1 MYYLVGLNLGNSS
14 DYNSKHHYL
23 SLASQVWRPLLF
35 DHSQISTSF
44 LPSWVIFFGL
54 VFCGIYNR
62 IFKYL
67 EATARCWNGDE
78 KQMNEC
84 FIVCLITEWLNY
96 CCIDPMIWTTHN
108 NHVQRQLTHL
118 LNTDWLTKQL
128 TDGITANLTPWVA
141 EWVSFQPTT
150 RLIYLLTYWLTYRL
164 MDLLTLCLTDWQAN
178 LLSNYLTGWLVN
190 LLTD

>member
-1 MYYLVGLNLGNSS
+1 MDLYYLVGLNLGHSS
-14 DYNSKHHYL
+14 EYNSKHHYL

-35 DHSQISTSF
+35 DHSLISTSF

-96 CCIDPMIWTTHN
+96 WCIDPMIWQPCTKA
-108 NHVQRQLTHL
+108 
-118 LNTDWLTKQL
+118 TDWRNNCQ
-128 TDGITANLTPWVA
+128 TDSLSGWMSVL
-141 EWVSFQPTT
+141 PTNCQT
-150 RLIYLLTYWLTYRL
+150 
-164 MDLLTLCLTDWQAN
+164 DLLTD
-178 LLSNYLTGWLVN
+178 
-190 LLTD
+190 LLTDLQTDGPTDSLPHWLTS